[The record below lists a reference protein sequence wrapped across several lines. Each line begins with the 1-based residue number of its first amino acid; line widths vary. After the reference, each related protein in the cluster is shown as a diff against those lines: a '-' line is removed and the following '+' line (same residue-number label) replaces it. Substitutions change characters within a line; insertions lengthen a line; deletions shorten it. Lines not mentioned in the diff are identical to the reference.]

1 MNLKSN
7 KCQRSIHS
15 KLLKRGK
22 IQWDSIPDAT
32 IKSLRRSVIIRI
44 KDRIL
49 TIDRS
54 SNWHVHVCG
63 VTSHPCWAGFD
74 RRNPVSDNALLNIQL
89 YTHWTVIAIH
99 KHTSTISHTHTSTH
113 AFHLFVSEFNVTA
126 SASFYSFFQG
136 PTHRTP
142 QQTSAPASLCREA
155 DATALHTDFQAIWG
169 LAAGIHDA
177 TVHVTGAVAVIAQ
190 VISAAAA
197 AASLRRACTTWGLRH
212 HHVAKCQELTKQ
224 AGQDAVD
231 AAVWVR
237 MSKPVRATSYNIK
250 QMCKSIKKNNYIDTK
265 ICKICA
271 TDC

>member
-1 MNLKSN
+1 MNLKSKQN
-7 KCQRSIHS
+7 ECHRSLHS

-32 IKSLRRSVIIRI
+32 IKSLRQSVIIRI

-49 TIDRS
+49 TIDRN
-54 SNWHVHVCG
+54 SNWHVHVLYAELHLAPAELVLIQETQCQIMLCS
-63 VTSHPCWAGFD
+63 TYNFTHTEQS
-74 RRNPVSDNALLNIQL
+74 SQSTNIHQQSL
-89 YTHWTVIAIH
+89 
-99 KHTSTISHTHTSTH
+99 THTSTH
-113 AFHLFVSEFNVTA
+113 AFHLSVSEFNVTA
-126 SASFYSFFQG
+126 SASFYFPP
-136 PTHRTP
+136 PTR
-142 QQTSAPASLCREA
+142 QTSAPASLCREA

-177 TVHVTGAVAVIAQ
+177 TVHVTGGVAVVAQ

-237 MSKPVRATSYNIK
+237 TSKPVRATSYNIK
-250 QMCKSIKKNNYIDTK
+250 QMCESIKKDNYMDTK
-265 ICKICA
+265 IRKICT